1 MKSVMVVHD
10 MAPTVL
16 PTGNDEDG
24 TRKLQILANSC
35 TLPLK
40 LLALQLFLFFYLN
53 DQKIRNCK
61 FQTNNERFNTYFNL
75 QEQQRRETQF

>member
-1 MKSVMVVHD
+1 MKSVMVVHEIWPRQFCRLETMR
-10 MAPTVL
+10 MAHVNCKFL
-16 PTGNDEDG
+16 H
-24 TRKLQILANSC
+24 LAFKIVSS
-35 TLPLK
+35 
-40 LLALQLFLFFYLN
+40 AIIFIFHLN

>member
-24 TRKLQILANSC
+24 THVNCKFLHLAFKIVSS
-35 TLPLK
+35 
-40 LLALQLFLFFYLN
+40 AIIFIFHLN
-53 DQKIRNCK
+53 DQKIRNYK
-61 FQTNNERFNTYFNL
+61 FQTNNERFNT
-75 QEQQRRETQF
+75 

>member
-16 PTGNDEDG
+16 PAGNDEDG
-24 TRKLQILANSC
+24 TRKIANSC

-40 LLALQLFLFFYLN
+40 LLALQLFLFFHLN

-75 QEQQRRETQF
+75 QEQRRETQF

>member
-24 TRKLQILANSC
+24 TRKLQILA
-35 TLPLK
+35 PLFGCGFK
-40 LLALQLFLFFYLN
+40 YASITAKHRLRGGVLMSVWERLH
-53 DQKIRNCK
+53 
-61 FQTNNERFNTYFNL
+61 QTKTKN
-75 QEQQRRETQF
+75 

>member
-1 MKSVMVVHD
+1 

-16 PTGNDEDG
+16 PTGNDEDAHVNC
-24 TRKLQILANSC
+24 KFLHLAFKIVSSAIL
-35 TLPLK
+35 
-40 LLALQLFLFFYLN
+40 FYFHLN

>member
-24 TRKLQILANSC
+24 TRKLQILA
-35 TLPLK
+35 
-40 LLALQLFLFFYLN
+40 LLALQLFLFFHLN

-75 QEQQRRETQF
+75 QELQEDPRN